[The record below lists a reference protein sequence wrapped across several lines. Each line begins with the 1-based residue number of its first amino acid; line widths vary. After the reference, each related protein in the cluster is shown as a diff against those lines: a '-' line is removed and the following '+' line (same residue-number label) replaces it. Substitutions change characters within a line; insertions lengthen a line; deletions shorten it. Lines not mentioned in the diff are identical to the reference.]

1 MSGIIGADE
10 NCLFKML
17 TLSVMPISLAIVR
30 LNTSSNIPFWA
41 VEGKDFFSITKTK
54 DELSIVCLEDKVPQD
69 VKVEKGWRC
78 LKVEGPLDFGLT
90 GILSSLAQPLAEA
103 QISIFAIST
112 FDTDYIMIKK
122 ENLQRAIAVLAT
134 FCKIQ

>member
-1 MSGIIGADE
+1 
-10 NCLFKML
+10 ML
-17 TLSVMPISLAIVR
+17 TLSVMPISLAVVR
-30 LNTSSNIPFWA
+30 LNTLSNIPLWA
-41 VEGKDFFSITKTK
+41 MEGGDFFSITKTQ
-54 DELSIVCLEDKVPQD
+54 DELSVVCSEDKVPQD

-103 QISIFAIST
+103 KISIFAIST

-122 ENLQRAIAVLAT
+122 ENLQKAIIVLSG

>member
-1 MSGIIGADE
+1 
-10 NCLFKML
+10 ML

-30 LNTSSNIPFWA
+30 LNTSLSIPLWA
-41 VEGKDFFSITKTK
+41 IEGGDFFSITKTQ
-54 DELSIVCLEDKVPQD
+54 DELSVVCAEERVPQG

-90 GILSSLAQPLAEA
+90 GILSSLAHPLAEA
-103 QISIFAIST
+103 KISIFAIST

-122 ENLQRAIAVLAT
+122 ENLQKAVAVLAT